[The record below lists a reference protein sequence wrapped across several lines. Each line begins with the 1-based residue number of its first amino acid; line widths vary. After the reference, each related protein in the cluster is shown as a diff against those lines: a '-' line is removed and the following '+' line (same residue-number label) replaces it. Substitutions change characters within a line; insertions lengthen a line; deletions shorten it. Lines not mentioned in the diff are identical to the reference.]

1 MVEPGVKVLGKAARI
16 IRILRDEP
24 GLNVV
29 AIALRLGEPRPTVY
43 RLVQDLLTIGFVEEA
58 PLRERTA
65 YGLNCPALGPR

>member
-1 MVEPGVKVLGKAARI
+1 M

-43 RLVQDLLTIGFVEEA
+43 RLVQDLVTIGFVEEA

-65 YGLNCPALGPR
+65 